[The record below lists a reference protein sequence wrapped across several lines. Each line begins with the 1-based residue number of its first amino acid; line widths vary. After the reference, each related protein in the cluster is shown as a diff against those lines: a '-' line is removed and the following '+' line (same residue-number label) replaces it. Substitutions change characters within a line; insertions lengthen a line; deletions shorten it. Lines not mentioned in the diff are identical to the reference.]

1 MSLKDSRQ
9 LDNRRWE
16 IKSGQLTFV
25 CAGISVWKIYV
36 MWRIIDCMQVCVCE
50 EGKSKL
56 VWHFKMFYL
65 ICYVLL
71 ILIVNQIDNLSWHS
85 THDNPKCLKKKQVIQ
100 YLALF
105 CNFKNIT
112 MVLFLVNCMV
122 YNKMSFW
129 FIFYYTLCNT
139 CSLSYFPYSVFAF

>member
-1 MSLKDSRQ
+1 
-9 LDNRRWE
+9 
-16 IKSGQLTFV
+16 
-25 CAGISVWKIYV
+25 
-36 MWRIIDCMQVCVCE
+36 MWVCVCE

-56 VWHFKMFYL
+56 VWHFNMFYL

-71 ILIVNQIDNLSWHS
+71 IVNQMTTCPDIRHMIIRNIF
-85 THDNPKCLKKKQVIQ
+85 KKKQVIQ

>member
-1 MSLKDSRQ
+1 
-9 LDNRRWE
+9 
-16 IKSGQLTFV
+16 
-25 CAGISVWKIYV
+25 
-36 MWRIIDCMQVCVCE
+36 MWVCVCE

-56 VWHFKMFYL
+56 VWHFNMFYF

-71 ILIVNQIDNLSWHS
+71 IVNQMTTCPDIRHMIIRNV
-85 THDNPKCLKKKQVIQ
+85 KKKQVIQ

-139 CSLSYFPYSVFAF
+139 CSLSYFPYSVSAF